1 MSALFV
7 QNPTSHSNVQI
18 WFRSPEQMT
27 NIVTGIITMSSS
39 DRWMTE
45 IGDGQGQ
52 TTGLAVEHIYT

>member
-1 MSALFV
+1 
-7 QNPTSHSNVQI
+7 
-18 WFRSPEQMT
+18 MT

-52 TTGLAVEHIYT
+52 TTGLVVEHIYT